1 MSSISAYREFTGKS
15 VEEALRLAR
24 EAFGVGLDDLDFEI
38 LTPGS
43 RGVLGMGAEPAR
55 ILAAPRS
62 ELGGAAPKREAAAA
76 RPLPAPPP
84 RDREGDD
91 RGRGRGFDRDRGGF
105 GRDRG
110 GFDRERG
117 PRRDDRGGFRE
128 DRGGFDRGGP
138 DRVSPERGSPERGGP
153 DRDRGPRRD
162 DRGPFER
169 DRGPR
174 REDRSGWREP
184 QAADVTAVV
193 ERGAEE
199 APPREDRRDER
210 RDRGPRRDDR
220 GGFRED
226 RGPRRGTADL
236 TAGEEAEVAAARGSV
251 AAERAELEAAE
262 ASPEAL
268 AAGKLILEQLLAH
281 IGFEARV
288 EVETGETSRLN
299 VVGEAREREELG
311 ALIGRKGERLS
322 ALQHLVNLMLSR
334 QMGTWTRVLVDVE
347 DYRGRRERQLRE
359 IAERAAKRVVETGKM
374 LQLEPMPA
382 LERRWVHLALK
393 SNPDVAT
400 QSIGEEPNRR
410 IVVLPRA

>member
-1 MSSISAYREFTGKS
+1 MSSTSAYQEFTGKS

-24 EAFGVGLDDLDFEI
+24 DAFGVGLDDLDFEI
-38 LTPGS
+38 LSAGS

-55 ILAAPRS
+55 VLAAPRS

-76 RPLPAPPP
+76 RPLPTPPP
-84 RDREGDD
+84 RERED
-91 RGRGRGFDRDRGGF
+91 RGGGRRFDRDRGGFDRDRGGGFDRDRGGF
-105 GRDRG
+105 RDDRGPRRDDRGFDRDRG
-110 GFDRERG
+110 PRRDDRGFDRERG
-117 PRRDDRGGFRE
+117 PRRDDRGGWRGEPRPAEGAAVAERDAPPEDTVPRRE
-128 DRGGFDRGGP
+128 DRR
-138 DRVSPERGSPERGGP
+138 ERP
-153 DRDRGPRRD
+153 PRRD
-162 DRGPFER
+162 DRGFDR
-169 DRGPR
+169 DR
-174 REDRSGWREP
+174 DR
-184 QAADVTAVV
+184 A
-193 ERGAEE
+193 
-199 APPREDRRDER
+199 
-210 RDRGPRRDDR
+210 
-220 GGFRED
+220 
-226 RGPRRGTADL
+226 PRRGTTDL

-268 AAGKLILEQLLAH
+268 AAGKVILEQLLVH
-281 IGFEARV
+281 IGFAARV

-299 VVGEAREREELG
+299 VLGEAQEREELG

-334 QMGTWTRVLVDVE
+334 EMGTWTRVLVDVE

-359 IAERAAKRVVETGKM
+359 IADRAAKRVVETGKM

-393 SNPDVAT
+393 ANPDVAT

>member
-1 MSSISAYREFTGKS
+1 MSSTSAYREFTGKS

-24 EAFGVGLDDLDFEI
+24 EDFGVGLDDLDFEI

-55 ILAAPRS
+55 VLAAPRS

-76 RPLPAPPP
+76 RPLPPPPP
-84 RDREGDD
+84 RDRERDD
-91 RGRGRGFDRDRGGF
+91 RGAGRGFDRDRGGF
-105 GRDRG
+105 DRDRG
-110 GFDRERG
+110 
-117 PRRDDRGGFRE
+117 RGGF
-128 DRGGFDRGGP
+128 
-138 DRVSPERGSPERGGP
+138 

-162 DRGPFER
+162 DRPPRRDDRGGGFDRDRGPRRDER
-169 DRGPR
+169 PAWRGDSPRPESATRAFAGDAPPLDRAMGDEPATESRPPDDRPPEERGPR
-174 REDRSGWREP
+174 REDR
-184 QAADVTAVV
+184 A
-193 ERGAEE
+193 
-199 APPREDRRDER
+199 
-210 RDRGPRRDDR
+210 PRRDDR
-220 GGFRED
+220 GPRRHEGAPED
-226 RGPRRGTADL
+226 RRGSATL
-236 TAGEEAEVAAARGSV
+236 TEGEEAEVAALRGSV
-251 AAERAELEAAE
+251 ASERAELEAAE

-268 AAGKLILEQLLAH
+268 AAGKVILEQLLAH
-281 IGFEARV
+281 IGFAARV
-288 EVETGETSRLN
+288 DVETGETSRLN
-299 VVGEAREREELG
+299 VVGEASEREELG

-334 QMGTWTRVLVDVE
+334 QMGAWTRVLVDVE

-382 LERRWVHLALK
+382 LERRWIHLALK
-393 SNPDVAT
+393 ANPDVAT